1 MYEGDVYPI
10 GAIAGMLPDEL
21 VVFQVSLD
29 VVEPTLAL
37 LNVATDAEVCRLP
50 SHVLRVRHTTDGT
63 VELFATKSAGYG
75 YRFIHCLAERFEDV
89 ARQIDQCDDLL
100 RIGSVLD
107 APRLGRSRCAELF
120 ERKMFR

>member
-1 MYEGDVYPI
+1 
-10 GAIAGMLPDEL
+10 MLPDEL
-21 VVFQVSLD
+21 VVFQMGLD
-29 VVEPTLAL
+29 IVEPPLAL
-37 LNVATDAEVCRLP
+37 LQVATDAEVCRLP
-50 SHVLRVRHTTDGT
+50 SHVLRVADTSDGT
-63 VELFATKSAGYG
+63 VELFTTETAGYG
-75 YRFIHCLAERFEDV
+75 YRFVHCLAERFEDV